1 MTAFTATYFLGTK
14 THVRGNTSVHPVL
27 YVEPDGE
34 HRPGYVTFQIDSK
47 LSVDEQLAIAERFA
61 AAVAG
66 WRDGIAER
74 AEQERTATDELTA
87 ARAEIARLKAEQE
100 EASNG

>member
-1 MTAFTATYFLGTK
+1 MSAFTATFFLGPK

-47 LSVDEQLAIAERFA
+47 LSVDEQLKIAERFA
-61 AAVAG
+61 AAVG
-66 WRDGIAER
+66 EWRDGIAAR
-74 AEQERTATDELTA
+74 AAQERTAADELAA
-87 ARAEIARLKAEQE
+87 AREEIARLKAEAGE
-100 EASNG
+100 DA